1 MKTINA
7 FLAGLVAAA
16 LSLAISCNTSSVLSS
31 AAAKPTLNFDKVSI
45 KSLDAEGITFN
56 CNYSV
61 KNPYPIGISLSKVA
75 ADVSCNSSKLTS
87 ISANE
92 GVSISANKSKSNA
105 FDFKIPYDSII
116 SFAKTYKESKTLPFT
131 VKGNVAL
138 GNLPL
143 ISSLNLPFTKNFDVP
158 VFKPNLKIS
167 NPKLVLPSVSEIT
180 KSLTDGG
187 MSLSKAGSLAKSI
200 VTGQKIDESVLSGVN
215 LNMKLNFNLDVA
227 NDGGSDWK
235 YALKSCGIKADGVSD
250 ILSLDTSS
258 ASEIG
263 SSGGSIP
270 LSATLN
276 TMTAG
281 KFIAQLLN
289 KSGNNPTFSLDSAL
303 SFPSLPSYAS
313 NLPLTCT
320 KELSLSKIA
329 R

>member
-116 SFAKTYKESKTLPFT
+116 SFAKTYKESKTLP
-131 VKGNVAL
+131 
-138 GNLPL
+138 
-143 ISSLNLPFTKNFDVP
+143 
-158 VFKPNLKIS
+158 
-167 NPKLVLPSVSEIT
+167 
-180 KSLTDGG
+180 
-187 MSLSKAGSLAKSI
+187 
-200 VTGQKIDESVLSGVN
+200 
-215 LNMKLNFNLDVA
+215 
-227 NDGGSDWK
+227 
-235 YALKSCGIKADGVSD
+235 
-250 ILSLDTSS
+250 
-258 ASEIG
+258 
-263 SSGGSIP
+263 
-270 LSATLN
+270 
-276 TMTAG
+276 
-281 KFIAQLLN
+281 
-289 KSGNNPTFSLDSAL
+289 
-303 SFPSLPSYAS
+303 
-313 NLPLTCT
+313 
-320 KELSLSKIA
+320 
-329 R
+329 